1 MTICELFLIVPEI
14 PDRALILSPLENST
28 MNSQYRVA
36 IPEQTNANESRSTV
50 GYLLKIEDRVENV
63 TAYFSMVGA
72 KIASIHYPLTL
83 HCVYCAKSHCLVS
96 RLPFFP

>member
-36 IPEQTNANESRSTV
+36 IPEQMNTNESRSTV

-72 KIASIHYPLTL
+72 KIASIYYLLTL
-83 HCVYCAKSHCLVS
+83 HCVCTVP
-96 RLPFFP
+96 RVTV